1 MKLLKQ
7 FFAFGFPYKGY
18 AALNILFNFLYAL
31 FSGLAFIS
39 LIPMLDVLFGT
50 NQPQTS
56 PPVYHGLENFTIYL
70 KSYIDY
76 YIHQHFDNNTNQL
89 LIFVIAIVLTTFL
102 LKNLS
107 NYLAL
112 FFITFLRNGILRD
125 LRNQLYHKIIHL
137 PVSYFSEKKKGD
149 LISRMTNDVNEVHVS
164 FLSMLEV
171 LVRDPLTILFS
182 IFFMFTISIPLTL
195 VVLVFIPISG
205 FLITQIGKRLKKDSD
220 LLQQQQGRFMSIM
233 DETIEGQTVI
243 KSFRAENRFITA
255 FITATKRFYRFSN
268 RFFHRSNL
276 ASPMSEFLGICIIG
290 VLLWIGG
297 QEVLKNGSL
306 SGAFFIS
313 YMGLAYN
320 ILTPAK
326 NISKAY
332 YSIRKAE
339 AAGERIFEV
348 LEIPSQKDHKQAINK
363 NDFNHQIIFDQVY
376 FKYRDQ
382 WVLDDL
388 SFTIKKGQMVALV
401 GASGSGKTTIA
412 NILLGFQSIQKGHLK
427 IDDIPIDEIKR
438 SSLYELIGSVDQHSI
453 LFHDTVT
460 NNLNIGKS
468 DATQTELT
476 EAARVANAHEFIQQL
491 PNQYHS
497 NIGEGGANKLS
508 GGQKQRL
515 CIARAVV
522 KNPQIL
528 ILDEATSSLDTES
541 EKLVQQ
547 ALEKLMKGRTT
558 LVIAHR
564 LSTVVKADKI
574 LVLDKGT
581 IAEFGTHS
589 ELINKPSIYKKLVN
603 LQNLT

>member
-1 MKLLKQ
+1 MKLLNRIL
-7 FFAFGFPYKGY
+7 AFGFPYKGY
-18 AALNILFNFLYAL
+18 AALNILFNFFYAV
-31 FSGLAFIS
+31 FSGLSFIS

-50 NQPQTS
+50 NQPQTK
-56 PPVYHGLENFTIYL
+56 PPTYGGIDDLISYL
-70 KSYIDY
+70 KSYMDY
-76 YIHQHFDNNTNQL
+76 HIHKNFDQNTSHVL
-89 LIFVIAIVLTTFL
+89 VFVIAIVLVTFL

-125 LRNQLYHKIIHL
+125 LRNQLYLKIVGL
-137 PVSYFSEKKKGD
+137 PVSYFSKKKKGD
-149 LISRMTNDVNEVHVS
+149 MISRMTNDVTEVQVS

-182 IFFMFTISIPLTL
+182 IFFMFTISIKLTV
-195 VVLVFIPISG
+195 VVLIFIPISG
-205 FLITQIGKRLKKDSD
+205 FLISQIGKRLKKDSD
-220 LLQQQQGRFMSIM
+220 LLQKQQGRFLSIM
-233 DETIEGQTVI
+233 DETIEGRLVI
-243 KSFRAENRFITA
+243 KSFRAENRFINA
-255 FITATKRFYRFSN
+255 FMTATKRFYRFSN
-268 RFFHRSNL
+268 QFFHRANL
-276 ASPMSEFLGICIIG
+276 ASPMSEFLGICTIG

-297 QEVLKNGSL
+297 HEVLKNASL

-332 YSIRKAE
+332 YSVRKAD
-339 AAGERIFEV
+339 AAGERIFEI
-348 LEIPSQKDHKQAINK
+348 LDIPSQKDHVNSVKK
-363 NDFNHQIIFDQVY
+363 TDFKHQITFDDVH

-382 WVLDDL
+382 WVLKDL
-388 SFTIKKGQMVALV
+388 SFAIKKGQMVALV

-412 NILLGFQSIQKGHLK
+412 NILLGFQKIQQGYLK
-427 IDDIPIDEIKR
+427 IDGIPIDDIKR
-438 SSLYELIGSVDQHSI
+438 SSLYQMIGSVDQQPI
-453 LFHDTVT
+453 LFHDTVA
-460 NNLNIGKS
+460 NNLKIGKP
-468 DATQTELT
+468 DASEEELIM
-476 EAARVANAHEFIQQL
+476 AAKVANAHEFIEQL
-491 PNQYHS
+491 PDKYYS
-497 NIGEGGANKLS
+497 NIGEGADKLS

-547 ALEKLMKGRTT
+547 ALEKLMRGRTS

-581 IAEFGTHS
+581 IVEFGTHS
-589 ELINKPSIYKKLVN
+589 ELINRPSIYKKLVD

>member
-1 MKLLKQ
+1 MKLLKRIL
-7 FFAFGFPYKGY
+7 AFGSPYKGY
-18 AALNILFNFLYAL
+18 VALNILFNFLYAV

-39 LIPMLDVLFGT
+39 LIPMLDVLFAT
-50 NQPQTS
+50 NQSQTT
-56 PPVYHGLENFTIYL
+56 PPVYTGIDHLTSYL
-70 KSYIDY
+70 KSYMDY
-76 YIHQHFDNNTNQL
+76 YIHENFDQNTSHL
-89 LIFVIAIVLTTFL
+89 LVFVIAVVLVTFL
-102 LKNLS
+102 LKNLC

-125 LRNQLYHKIIHL
+125 LRNKLYHKIIHL

-149 LISRMTNDVNEVHVS
+149 LISRMTHDVNEVQVS

-182 IFFMFTISIPLTL
+182 IFFMLTISIKLTI
-195 VVLVFIPISG
+195 VVLIFIPISG

-220 LLQQQQGRFMSIM
+220 LLQKQQGRFMSIM
-233 DETIEGQTVI
+233 DETIVGQPVI
-243 KSFRAENRFITA
+243 KSFQAENKFIHL

-268 RFFHRSNL
+268 RFFHRANL
-276 ASPMSEFLGICIIG
+276 ASPMSEFLGICTIG

-297 QEVLKNGSL
+297 QEVLNSTTL

-332 YSIRKAE
+332 YSLRKAD
-339 AAGERIFEV
+339 AAGERIFEI
-348 LEIPSQKDHKQAINK
+348 LDIPSRKDHAMSVSKS
-363 NDFNHQIIFDQVY
+363 DFERHIRFENVH

-382 WVLDDL
+382 WVLKDL
-388 SFTIKKGQMVALV
+388 SFSIKKGQMVALV
-401 GASGSGKTTIA
+401 GSSGSGKTTIA

-427 IDDIPIDEIKR
+427 IDGVPIEKIKR
-438 SSLYELIGSVDQHSI
+438 CSLYQMIGSVDQQPI
-453 LFHDTVT
+453 LFHDTVA
-460 NNLNIGKS
+460 NNLKIGKPH
-468 DATQTELT
+468 ARKEELI
-476 EAARVANAHEFIQQL
+476 AAAKVANAHEFIQQL
-491 PNQYHS
+491 PHQYHS
-497 NIGEGGANKLS
+497 NIGEGADRLS

-515 CIARAVV
+515 CITRAVV
-522 KNPQIL
+522 KNPDIL

-547 ALEKLMKGRTT
+547 ALEKLMKGRTS

-581 IAEFGTHS
+581 IVESGTHS
-589 ELINKPSIYKKLVN
+589 ELIKKQSLYKKLVD